1 MLVTIKNIKE
11 IRGIE
16 RNQAVEVVMLEILEQ
31 RLLSYNQTE
40 QLQEIITSLSPR
52 TNKILSNSEEVLE
65 HNTNKILKRQEKK
78 DVGDNDGKDKKK

>member
-1 MLVTIKNIKE
+1 
-11 IRGIE
+11 
-16 RNQAVEVVMLEILEQ
+16 MLEILEQ

-65 HNTNKILKRQEKK
+65 HNTNKILKRQEKRM
-78 DVGDNDGKDKKK
+78 